1 MAAPASFRGAPQLQL
16 QELQESLHETM
27 QAILQGDG
35 GNRTKQAPGKPGS
48 ALNKQLDSIEA
59 SIWQTFQSLP
69 KKAGNGGSHRTLHP
83 PLPFLDEFHQDA
95 GHINSRSVRYL
106 VHNYFAKEHGW
117 LIKGLEPHGHQDN
130 VSEVHEMTILQDK
143 APWLVESLLDR
154 KDRGLSLSDTVAM
167 IATLERLIFDEA
179 HVLLQASYS
188 LNSLKIEDEID
199 EQSLHEVLMSYLV
212 LFEIGERAVLDNRAL
227 HRALKAKAAR
237 SDGNWPLLVEFEQ
250 DAVHN
255 FNFALRHVR
264 NPFRDSHLYSFQD
277 AQAIIEDLTRGYGKW
292 QNTECQQMKRE
303 LMDLDPHGMGR
314 APLGRFYSQP
324 ENAEYHFTETQ
335 DYLKKVGALEE
346 TMGDTYVRIA
356 NYMTG
361 PSNCIASS
369 SYYSVCCL
377 NECEVLMNELESKIL
392 APSASPER
400 ILPLASNLSSAT
412 VDAPRRLPAVM
423 HEKLHAIAERHGGE
437 VALHGRLFAQWMHY
451 AFPNECP
458 FPHII
463 EDVAVLAPGHWIDR
477 KIAVS
482 KAERE
487 ELAVLA
493 SQEVVEGPAE
503 TLAWSEEE
511 VLATAPS
518 SPGSSGSSGSN
529 SLRFIMQV
537 ALLLGLGRTVLGSWR
552 LTDISPGK
560 LGKTDLPF

>member
-1 MAAPASFRGAPQLQL
+1 MVGVSSFLVVATSLAMAAPASFRGAPQLQL

-27 QAILQGDG
+27 QAILQG
-35 GNRTKQAPGKPGS
+35 QGS

-69 KKAGNGGSHRTLHP
+69 KK
-83 PLPFLDEFHQDA
+83 A

-143 APWLVESLLDR
+143 AGWEFR
-154 KDRGLSLSDTVAM
+154 MGLSLSDTVAM

-335 DYLKKVGALEE
+335 DYLKKA
-346 TMGDTYVRIA
+346 A
-356 NYMTG
+356 
-361 PSNCIASS
+361 ASS
-369 SYYSVCCL
+369 
-377 NECEVLMNELESKIL
+377 
-392 APSASPER
+392 
-400 ILPLASNLSSAT
+400 
-412 VDAPRRLPAVM
+412 
-423 HEKLHAIAERHGGE
+423 
-437 VALHGRLFAQWMHY
+437 
-451 AFPNECP
+451 
-458 FPHII
+458 
-463 EDVAVLAPGHWIDR
+463 HWIDR

-537 ALLLGLGRTVLGSWR
+537 ALLASLHYLLLVSHVVSGFDARNPPRGHCRPWREQGS
-552 LTDISPGK
+552 DVGIPA
-560 LGKTDLPF
+560 

>member
-1 MAAPASFRGAPQLQL
+1 
-16 QELQESLHETM
+16 
-27 QAILQGDG
+27 
-35 GNRTKQAPGKPGS
+35 
-48 ALNKQLDSIEA
+48 
-59 SIWQTFQSLP
+59 
-69 KKAGNGGSHRTLHP
+69 
-83 PLPFLDEFHQDA
+83 
-95 GHINSRSVRYL
+95 
-106 VHNYFAKEHGW
+106 
-117 LIKGLEPHGHQDN
+117 
-130 VSEVHEMTILQDK
+130 
-143 APWLVESLLDR
+143 
-154 KDRGLSLSDTVAM
+154 M

-179 HVLLQASYS
+179 HVLLQASGFWRVLGVFRFRFLRFLDGSVLATLDCLKKGLPESVHPVHPPGPARAPFGPALTSSFANPADPADQASYS

-463 EDVAVLAPGHWIDR
+463 EDRGAPFCR
-477 KIAVS
+477 
-482 KAERE
+482 
-487 ELAVLA
+487 
-493 SQEVVEGPAE
+493 QC
-503 TLAWSEEE
+503 
-511 VLATAPS
+511 
-518 SPGSSGSSGSN
+518 SN
-529 SLRFIMQV
+529 MF
-537 ALLLGLGRTVLGSWR
+537 
-552 LTDISPGK
+552 
-560 LGKTDLPF
+560 